1 MLLVAV
7 TGGIASGKSVVAA
20 RLGELGA
27 RVVDADQLVRDVVAP
42 GEPALARIAETFG
55 SHLVSSE
62 GTLDRAALGEIVFQD
77 PDKRLELNA
86 ITHPA
91 VAELSQAR
99 FRAAAAED
107 PNAIVVYDVPLL
119 VESGKRLGEFGLVVV
134 VQADTETRIQRL
146 VELRGMTREEA
157 RHRINSQASD
167 AERLAIADVVI
178 DANGTLADTRAQVD
192 ALWESLRSRAGGEAS
207 GGSDRSPA
215 EHDGDDVAP

>member
-7 TGGIASGKSVVAA
+7 TGGIASGKSAVAA

-27 RVVDADQLVRDVVAP
+27 VVVDADQLARDVVAH
-42 GEPALARIAETFG
+42 GQPALVRIAEVFG
-55 SHLVSSE
+55 RE
-62 GTLDRAALGEIVFQD
+62 MITADGALDRAALGEIVFQD
-77 PDKRLELNA
+77 PDKRRELNA

-91 VAELSQAR
+91 VAALSEAR

-119 VESGKRLGEFGLVVV
+119 VESGTRLGEFGLVVV
-134 VQADTETRIQRL
+134 VQADTATRIQRL

-192 ALWESLRSRAGGEAS
+192 ALWDSLRSRTGGEAS